1 MNTNYRGDFSELLVM
16 ASAISAGH
24 AVARVYGNSKPFDLL
39 VEMADGTWIRV
50 QVKTVLMRRKN
61 KFIPCQRSKSVTRVK
76 RDRRYS
82 SGAFDILA
90 GVDEKG
96 EVRLIQLGH
105 LGGRT
110 QVDWNDSRLTS
121 VWDRLL

>member
-61 KFIPCQRSKSVTRVK
+61 KFIPCQPYGTDCS
-76 RDRRYS
+76 DRTGRR
-82 SGAFDILA
+82 GM
-90 GVDEKG
+90 
-96 EVRLIQLGH
+96 
-105 LGGRT
+105 GGF
-110 QVDWNDSRLTS
+110 
-121 VWDRLL
+121 